1 MSETRSLSRFAPKFL
16 QTLFFLFALCMSGMV
31 AALGMVYA
39 HVIDWTLLGIGSL
52 CLMPVLVLVDILTVA
67 SACAGARREPEADR
81 RKACED
87 LLTRMATLCLIHL
100 VTAALGLFLLAVPA
114 SSVWADGLTLV
125 RFRATFL
132 ALLTLS
138 ILLSLQLPYAIVNT
152 LLPLVRGS
160 KEGA

>member
-1 MSETRSLSRFAPKFL
+1 MPRRLLILLWPLALVFVPVWLGNLFLSGENLLWNPIAIALAWPEGLAQLFAYSASLCTGAVFTLGLCLYWYVRWPSPLYAIL
-16 QTLFFLFALCMSGMV
+16 LFFAATMASPAWVVV
-31 AALGMVYA
+31 ARLW
-39 HVIDWTLLGIGSL
+39 H
-52 CLMPVLVLVDILTVA
+52 
-67 SACAGARREPEADR
+67 
-81 RKACED
+81 
-87 LLTRMATLCLIHL
+87 
-100 VTAALGLFLLAVPA
+100 ALGLFLLAVPA

-152 LLPLVRGS
+152 LLPLVRGR

>member
-1 MSETRSLSRFAPKFL
+1 
-16 QTLFFLFALCMSGMV
+16 
-31 AALGMVYA
+31 
-39 HVIDWTLLGIGSL
+39 
-52 CLMPVLVLVDILTVA
+52 
-67 SACAGARREPEADR
+67 
-81 RKACED
+81 
-87 LLTRMATLCLIHL
+87 MATLCLIHL

-138 ILLSLQLPYAIVNT
+138 ILLSLQLPYAIMNT
-152 LLPLVRGS
+152 LLPLVRGR

>member
-52 CLMPVLVLVDILTVA
+52 CLMPVLVLVDILAVA
-67 SACAGARREPEADR
+67 SACAGAHREPEADR
-81 RKACED
+81 RKACEE
-87 LLTRMATLCLIHL
+87 LLTRMAICLIHL

-152 LLPLVRGS
+152 LLPLVRGR